1 MRAKLYLQSCAEMIT
16 LRSER
21 VVPSR
26 DGTQPKAGGTCTQSH
41 TFTHSAVG
49 LQDRWLVEPEEG
61 GPDLLYMQCQET
73 SRREFCLELQI
84 ISISNGDPLGALQ
97 VVFLLEKFEPAVT

>member
-61 GPDLLYMQCQET
+61 GPDLLYTQHQET
-73 SRREFCLELQI
+73 SRREFVWSCKL
-84 ISISNGDPLGALQ
+84 S
-97 VVFLLEKFEPAVT
+97 VFLMETL